1 MHEMFDTC
9 VCHLDVVVLLVGASV
24 AHRGRTHNRP
34 QRRSQPC
41 WHKRPTAPT
50 HATRRA
56 RASASGGRAMLP
68 QIGGHRRSRGARF
81 DLQDAEDLGSEEK
94 GPAGRRPLLP
104 VISNKKAFGAAT
116 ARDRADSPK
125 ARDFFA
131 LAHRARNPH
140 ESDFHMQARLGF
152 TRTRQSSI
160 RLRPL
165 ATGRSSNVQSG
176 DEYAGAGCVSRAGY
190 FPGLSGRR
198 RWPWS
203 ARSQLETR
211 PNACAQCSHF
221 HTRSR
226 PSGRH
231 RVREEADARGPEL
244 MRTSSAGSVK
254 CKRMVCYFGPF
265 C

>member
-1 MHEMFDTC
+1 
-9 VCHLDVVVLLVGASV
+9 
-24 AHRGRTHNRP
+24 
-34 QRRSQPC
+34 
-41 WHKRPTAPT
+41 
-50 HATRRA
+50 
-56 RASASGGRAMLP
+56 MLP

-176 DEYAGAGCVSRAGY
+176 DEYAGDVVPEEPRQPSS
-190 FPGLSGRR
+190 LLRR
-198 RWPWS
+198 HR
-203 ARSQLETR
+203 
-211 PNACAQCSHF
+211 
-221 HTRSR
+221 
-226 PSGRH
+226 
-231 RVREEADARGPEL
+231 RVREERAAQATMEYHGSRPCTVWAPEDSQ
-244 MRTSSAGSVK
+244 RPPSGTVPASRPTSAEEAVDSVAHEAVASVVAIAA
-254 CKRMVCYFGPF
+254 MLPMDLV
-265 C
+265 